1 MNIVACSPISDEDWP
16 AEIVDMKDGFAST
29 LNVYRTM
36 AHHPAL
42 LRAWASLRQH
52 IVKDSSLGAERSE
65 LTLLRIAHRVG
76 SDYEWAHHVARS
88 REIGISDSRIT
99 AMRGV
104 SEGTDGLIARAVD
117 ALLDQ
122 KKLSASLEAE
132 LATVIGRKAIF
143 DMMATVGFY
152 LTLGFIL
159 LTYDTPIDN
168 QTSGVA
174 KTFPRT

>member
-1 MNIVACSPISDEDWP
+1 MDVVACSPISNEDWP
-16 AEIVDMKDGFAST
+16 AEIADMKDGFATT

-52 IVKDSSLGAERSE
+52 IVKDSSLGTERSE
-65 LTLLRIAHRVG
+65 LTILRIAHRVG
-76 SDYEWAHHVARS
+76 SDYEWAHHVNRS
-88 REIGISDSRIT
+88 REVGISDSRIA
-99 AMRGV
+99 AMRGLPD
-104 SEGTDGLIARAVD
+104 GTDGLIARAVD

-132 LATVIGRKAIF
+132 LAAVIGRKAIF

-159 LTYDTPIDN
+159 LTYDTPIDS
-168 QTSGVA
+168 QISGIA
-174 KTFPRT
+174 KTFPRS